1 MKFVYATIGLA
12 GALLAGSAH
21 ATPGPGVLPGSA
33 LFSSFVTNAY
43 DSNSVALHAPSA
55 ITPTQG
61 GSPAAQEFFAPS
73 ATTITDMVFRLSD
86 SAPTPGGSLL
96 VYLVQNGTG
105 NFPSSSGISL
115 TNDVLLGS
123 ILDSSLTSTA
133 SNVLFTP
140 SIAGSG
146 TITAP
151 GDYWI
156 ALVGTSTSDQAVWW
170 RAGDTIG
177 LNVGNTGNSTAGLYN
192 SHVVPSGTSMTSV
205 NTNSFELQINTPEPA
220 SLALLGAGMAGLG
233 IIRRRQNKKATSSL
247 PNA

>member
-1 MKFVYATIGLA
+1 MKFVYAAVGLA
-12 GALLAGSAH
+12 GAILAGSAR
-21 ATPGPGVLPGSA
+21 ATPGPGVLPGAA

-43 DSNSVALHAPSA
+43 DSNNVALHAPIAAS
-55 ITPTQG
+55 QG
-61 GSPAAQEFFAPS
+61 GSPTAQEFFAPS

-105 NFPSSSGISL
+105 NLPSSSGISL

-123 ILDSSLTSTA
+123 ILDSSLTSAA

-156 ALVGTSTSDQAVWW
+156 ALVDNSTTDAAAWW

-177 LNVGNTGNSTAGLYN
+177 LNVGNTGDSTSGLYN
-192 SHVVPSGTSMTSV
+192 SHVLAPGGTSMTSV